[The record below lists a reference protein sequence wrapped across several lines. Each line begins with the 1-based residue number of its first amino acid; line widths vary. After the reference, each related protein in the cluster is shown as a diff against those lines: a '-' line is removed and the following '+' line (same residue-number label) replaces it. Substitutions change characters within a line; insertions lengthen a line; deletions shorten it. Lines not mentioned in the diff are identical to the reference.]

1 MTEAIQIPQTTIAEW
16 RSLIAKK
23 SGCDEQAVDDVLER
37 YGIEV
42 SSIAPRRKTILL
54 RSVHLSGKKSGL
66 KDAHQAD
73 IPDQDFDYT
82 WKDLDRGLW
91 IVTSDKNSKGK
102 SSILNAFKAAIKG
115 KFPGAMKP
123 DVWNWLSLLQV
134 ELSIDGVVH
143 RVTMEKNG
151 GRAEGATEFAAAL
164 ERQEGDSWLVLAKK
178 LKPDEFEDVMSDF
191 FMQELGFEK
200 FRAFQR
206 RTESFRHHGWPS
218 MGSALFLT
226 GSSDALF
233 GDETTDALAMRLLQ
247 LFIGLPWISTYTEL
261 QASFKKV
268 DAESTRIDEAAKAPR
283 AKLLARIGQLESER
297 KTALADKASLPD
309 RDLALLEKKAA
320 NRALTEALEEN
331 AKSERELIALST
343 QLSEAQFA
351 FDEARNLLQ
360 QVKDETSAGY
370 VFRKLRPTSC
380 PSCDAAVK
388 VDKSHA
394 SIGHNCT
401 LCGQEPSVEDED
413 LGERLA
419 ELKEQVTASGLAKAS
434 LEHAVASKT
443 DEIAVSTGKLQTA
456 EHRRQRASSILDA
469 DDRGDAVASRLI
481 GLDARIQE
489 LQDHLPDEPKPST
502 STDARVLK
510 DAVQITKECF
520 EGMQISI
527 LNYFSERL
535 HKIAVAIGVEN
546 LQSVDVK
553 LSKISIRQG
562 NTDTTFTKLNDGEKL
577 RFRTAA
583 ALAAIET
590 AKWSGVGRHP
600 GFIVLDSP
608 AAQEMSE
615 DDFASLLANLTSVL
629 ETNRDMQIIVGA
641 VMRPKILDVVS
652 CSGMEYAKGEDHLF

>member
-134 ELSIDGVVH
+134 ELSVDGVVH
-143 RVTMEKNG
+143 RVRMEKNG
-151 GRAEGATEFAAAL
+151 GRVEGGTEFAAAL

-178 LKPDEFEDVMSDF
+178 LKPDEFEDVMSVF

-309 RDLALLEKKAA
+309 RDLTLLEKKAA
-320 NRALTEALEEN
+320 DRALTKALEEK
-331 AKSERELIALST
+331 AK
-343 QLSEAQFA
+343 
-351 FDEARNLLQ
+351 
-360 QVKDETSAGY
+360 Y
-370 VFRKLRPTSC
+370 
-380 PSCDAAVK
+380 
-388 VDKSHA
+388 
-394 SIGHNCT
+394 
-401 LCGQEPSVEDED
+401 
-413 LGERLA
+413 
-419 ELKEQVTASGLAKAS
+419 
-434 LEHAVASKT
+434 
-443 DEIAVSTGKLQTA
+443 
-456 EHRRQRASSILDA
+456 
-469 DDRGDAVASRLI
+469 
-481 GLDARIQE
+481 
-489 LQDHLPDEPKPST
+489 
-502 STDARVLK
+502 
-510 DAVQITKECF
+510 
-520 EGMQISI
+520 
-527 LNYFSERL
+527 
-535 HKIAVAIGVEN
+535 
-546 LQSVDVK
+546 
-553 LSKISIRQG
+553 
-562 NTDTTFTKLNDGEKL
+562 
-577 RFRTAA
+577 
-583 ALAAIET
+583 
-590 AKWSGVGRHP
+590 
-600 GFIVLDSP
+600 
-608 AAQEMSE
+608 
-615 DDFASLLANLTSVL
+615 
-629 ETNRDMQIIVGA
+629 
-641 VMRPKILDVVS
+641 
-652 CSGMEYAKGEDHLF
+652 